1 MSTIGFGKTIE
12 GVQLNTA
19 VNGKRFV
26 AATVY
31 YNGISITTS
40 SGMIDTQNYDDAI
53 IRICAGTLQG
63 ALLTVTNAVY
73 EADTNNPAAAT
84 LVTGASFTDL
94 TSASTAGLAQVGA
107 IKVKDTKR
115 FICLRTELQGSPIT
129 VDFDAQ
135 IILGKATSQA
145 VAVTLAFDL

>member
-1 MSTIGFGKTIE
+1 
-12 GVQLNTA
+12 
-19 VNGKRFV
+19 
-26 AATVY
+26 
-31 YNGISITTS
+31 
-40 SGMIDTQNYDDAI
+40 
-53 IRICAGTLQG
+53 
-63 ALLTVTNAVY
+63 LTVTNAVY
-73 EADTNNPAAAT
+73 EADTNNPASAT

-94 TSASTAGLAQVGA
+94 TSASTAGLAQIGA